1 MCGEKILR
9 RQRNCVGRHR
19 NALFW
24 EKTCCN
30 QSTAGGRKKNKRL
43 DENRQFFFKG
53 TWIIFQP
60 WMFSGKLWSFV
71 REYWWKTF
79 QVDFWHPLFF
89 VTTWGSKRDPNYS
102 YRSSLFHTLEDDKAT
117 LPAQHSPK
125 SNARVDHWS
134 SKFHQKTRKKWRGDH
149 IFLQS
154 PQWKMP
160 DYLSLIMLVSFF
172 LYIAEESQSREDRS
186 WWTCRERAHR
196 TVCTWQ
202 TWTWGEV
209 WLLHTRN
216 NMVVKDNRDGQPPK
230 KYHHL
235 LLLRWHVVMFV
246 TLKRKGGVILFVTY

>member
-1 MCGEKILR
+1 MRIGNFFSRGHESSSSHGCSVANCGVSSGNIG
-9 RQRNCVGRHR
+9 GRHSKLTFGI
-19 NALFW
+19 LF
-24 EKTCCN
+24 
-30 QSTAGGRKKNKRL
+30 
-43 DENRQFFFKG
+43 
-53 TWIIFQP
+53 
-60 WMFSGKLWSFV
+60 
-71 REYWWKTF
+71 
-79 QVDFWHPLFF
+79 FF